1 MTSTQRILVQPN
13 VFELGGYNTQISYST
28 TSITGVPQL
37 TYTNRGQT
45 LSFSGSEIHTE
56 QTQLAQIVTV
66 SLSSNLAIGNFESLN
81 LLIPTISL
89 PLDSKQGSIQTI
101 AVFSLREPLVKQIG
115 QSQTYM
121 TLCLSGT
128 AQQIDF

>member
-1 MTSTQRILVQPN
+1 MISTQPILIQPN
-13 VFELGGYNTQISYST
+13 LFELEGYNTQISYST

-37 TYTNRGQT
+37 TYSNQAQT
-45 LSFSGSEIHTE
+45 LSFSGSEIQTE
-56 QTQLAQIVTV
+56 QTQLGQIVTV
-66 SLSSNLAIGNFESLN
+66 SLSSNLAIGNFESLS
-81 LLIPTISL
+81 LLIPTVSL

-101 AVFSLREPLVKQIG
+101 AVFSLRKPLVKHSS

>member
-1 MTSTQRILVQPN
+1 MISTQPILIQPN
-13 VFELGGYNTQISYST
+13 LFELGGYNTQISYST

-37 TYTNRGQT
+37 TYSNQAQT
-45 LSFSGSEIHTE
+45 LSFSGSEIQTE
-56 QTQLAQIVTV
+56 QTQLGQIVTV
-66 SLSSNLAIGNFESLN
+66 SLSSNLAIGNFESLS
-81 LLIPTISL
+81 LLIPTVSL

-101 AVFSLREPLVKQIG
+101 AVFSLREPLVKQSG

-128 AQQIDF
+128 AQQLDF

>member
-28 TSITGVPQL
+28 TSFTGVPQL

-45 LSFSGSEIHTE
+45 LSFSGAEIQTE
-56 QTQLAQIVTV
+56 QTQLGQIMTV
-66 SLSSNLAIGNFESLN
+66 SLSSNLAIGNFESLS

-101 AVFSLREPLVKQIG
+101 AVFNLRSPLVKHSG
-115 QSQTYM
+115 QSHYM
-121 TLCLSGT
+121 TCLCGT
-128 AQQIDF
+128 AQQVEF

>member
-28 TSITGVPQL
+28 TSFTGIPQL

-45 LSFSGSEIHTE
+45 LSFSGAEIQTE
-56 QTQLAQIVTV
+56 QTQLGQIVTV
-66 SLSSNLAIGNFESLN
+66 SLSSNLAIGNFESLS

-101 AVFSLREPLVKQIG
+101 AVFSLRSPLVKQSG
-115 QSQTYM
+115 QSQSYM
-121 TLCLSGT
+121 TLCLFGT
-128 AQQIDF
+128 AQQVDF

>member
-1 MTSTQRILVQPN
+1 MIFTQPILIQAN
-13 VFELGGYNTQISYST
+13 LFDLGGYNTQISYST

-45 LSFSGSEIHTE
+45 LSFSGSEIQTE
-56 QTQLAQIVTV
+56 QTQLGQIVTV
-66 SLSSNLAIGNFESLN
+66 SLSSNLAFGNFESLS

-101 AVFSLREPLVKQIG
+101 AVFSLRKPLVKQSG
-115 QSQTYM
+115 QSS
-121 TLCLSGT
+121 TLR
-128 AQQIDF
+128 